1 MTSACSD
8 TIRQPCQSEHAEPE
22 AFSVKC
28 GGDEHRRLRLWRD
41 QLKSQKSSS
50 VYGCFAEGLDTF
62 DPKEA
67 KALS

>member
-1 MTSACSD
+1 
-8 TIRQPCQSEHAEPE
+8 
-22 AFSVKC
+22 VKC

-41 QLKSQKSSS
+41 QLKPQKSSS

-67 KALS
+67 KAPS

>member
-1 MTSACSD
+1 
-8 TIRQPCQSEHAEPE
+8 
-22 AFSVKC
+22 VKR

-41 QLKSQKSSS
+41 QLKPQKSSS
-50 VYGCFAEGLDTF
+50 VNGCFAEGLDTF